1 MRERKMFMGNLS
13 MKFEREKLYDEI
25 WDISLTG
32 VSKKYGL
39 NYAKLVQVCKE
50 NNIPYPSSAYWTKKN
65 MGLDYT
71 KEIIE
76 LPEAEAEEKEIEV
89 LLKNTELLIDK
100 KVSDKDKFIKE
111 FNFLNFLEEDEKKNV
126 AEVIYDLSVDKYRK
140 NHKVIIEYKDK
151 TKEERRKER
160 EANYFNPYY
169 NINNY
174 VEKGYFAN
182 ISQTQKDR
190 CMKILSAIYFAIE
203 ELGGQVN
210 NNFLLY
216 VRDENV
222 TIEIEE
228 LQDTVIHEL
237 TKEEAKKILEYE
249 ESQKRHTY
257 GYKPNIRKYDYVY
270 NGKLKITCGDR
281 KYIRET
287 DKIKLEDKLGDII
300 IKLYEQSEEIKNER
314 LEREKIARKRRE
326 EEESKEKI
334 RNAKNSEVQ
343 KIKELINCAEDYKIA
358 CEVRNYID
366 AVSKKEIL
374 TDEIKEWIKWA
385 NKKANW
391 FDPTIDEEDE
401 LLGKR
406 EHTKSM
412 EDKNNKLNKYGSYY
426 DWY

>member
-13 MKFEREKLYDEI
+13 MKFERENLYDEI

-76 LPEAEAEEKEIEV
+76 LPEAEEKEIEV

-182 ISQTQKDR
+182 ISQTQKYS
-190 CMKILSAIYFAIE
+190 CMNILISIYFAIE

-249 ESQKRHTY
+249 ESQKRHAY

-270 NGKLKITCGDR
+270 NGKFKIKCGDR

-326 EEESKEKI
+326 EEERKEKI
-334 RNAKNSEVQ
+334 RNDKNSEVQ

-358 CEVRNYID
+358 CEIRNYID
-366 AVSKKEIL
+366 AVSKKELL

-391 FDPTIDEEDE
+391 FDPTIDGEDE

-412 EDKNNKLNKYGSYY
+412 EDKNNKLNRYGSYY

>member
-1 MRERKMFMGNLS
+1 MANLS

-32 VSKKYGL
+32 VSKEYGL
-39 NYAKLVQVCKE
+39 NYAKSVQVCKE
-50 NNIPYPSSAYWTKKN
+50 NNILYPSSAYWTKKN

-71 KEIIE
+71 REIIE
-76 LPEAEAEEKEIEV
+76 LPEAEEKEIEV
-89 LLKNTELLIDK
+89 LLKNTKLLIDK
-100 KVSDKDKFIKE
+100 KVSNKDKFIKE

-140 NHKVIIEYKDK
+140 NHKVIIEYKNK
-151 TKEERRKER
+151 AKEERRKER

-182 ISQTQKDR
+182 VSKTQKDR

-210 NNFLLY
+210 NIFLLY
-216 VRDENV
+216 VRDENI

-326 EEESKEKI
+326 EEERKEKI

>member
-1 MRERKMFMGNLS
+1 MFMGNLS

-76 LPEAEAEEKEIEV
+76 LPEAEEKEIEV

-100 KVSDKDKFIKE
+100 KVSDKNKFIKE

-326 EEESKEKI
+326 EEERKEKI

-358 CEVRNYID
+358 CEIRNYID
-366 AVSKKEIL
+366 AVSKKELL

-391 FDPTIDEEDE
+391 FDPTIDGEDE

-412 EDKNNKLNKYGSYY
+412 EDKNNKLNRYGSYY

>member
-1 MRERKMFMGNLS
+1 MFMGNLS

-76 LPEAEAEEKEIEV
+76 LPEAEEKEIEV

-151 TKEERRKER
+151 PKEERRKER

-249 ESQKRHTY
+249 ESQKRHAY

-326 EEESKEKI
+326 EEERKEKI
-334 RNAKNSEVQ
+334 RNDKNSEVQ

-358 CEVRNYID
+358 CEIRNYID
-366 AVSKKEIL
+366 AVSKKELL

-391 FDPTIDEEDE
+391 FDPTIDGEDE

-412 EDKNNKLNKYGSYY
+412 EDKNNKLNRYGSYY

>member
-1 MRERKMFMGNLS
+1 MFMGNLS

-76 LPEAEAEEKEIEV
+76 LSEAEEKEIEV

-358 CEVRNYID
+358 CEVRNYIY

>member
-1 MRERKMFMGNLS
+1 MFMGNLS

-39 NYAKLVQVCKE
+39 NYAKVVQVCKE

-249 ESQKRHTY
+249 ESQKRHAY

-326 EEESKEKI
+326 EEERKEKI
-334 RNAKNSEVQ
+334 RNDKNSEVQ

-358 CEVRNYID
+358 CEIRNYID
-366 AVSKKEIL
+366 AVSKKELL

-391 FDPTIDEEDE
+391 FDPTIDGEDE

-412 EDKNNKLNKYGSYY
+412 EDKNNKLNRYGSYY

>member
-1 MRERKMFMGNLS
+1 MFMGNLS

-76 LPEAEAEEKEIEV
+76 LPEAEEKEIEV

-190 CMKILSAIYFAIE
+190 FMKILSAIYFAIE

-249 ESQKRHTY
+249 EFQKRHTY

-326 EEESKEKI
+326 KEERKEKI
-334 RNAKNSEVQ
+334 RNDKNSEVQ

-358 CEVRNYID
+358 CEIRNYID
-366 AVSKKEIL
+366 AVSKKELL

-391 FDPTIDEEDE
+391 FDPTIDGEDE

-412 EDKNNKLNKYGSYY
+412 EDKNNKLNRYGSYY

>member
-76 LPEAEAEEKEIEV
+76 LSEAEEKEIEV

-358 CEVRNYID
+358 CEVRNYIY

>member
-1 MRERKMFMGNLS
+1 MGNLS

-76 LPEAEAEEKEIEV
+76 LPEAEEKEIEV

-100 KVSDKDKFIKE
+100 KVSDKNKFIKE

-326 EEESKEKI
+326 EEERKEKI

-358 CEVRNYID
+358 CEIRNYID
-366 AVSKKEIL
+366 AVSKKELL

-391 FDPTIDEEDE
+391 FDPTIDGEDE

-412 EDKNNKLNKYGSYY
+412 EDKNNKLNRYGSYY

>member
-1 MRERKMFMGNLS
+1 MFMGNLS

-76 LPEAEAEEKEIEV
+76 LPEAEEKEIEV

-326 EEESKEKI
+326 KEERKEKI
-334 RNAKNSEVQ
+334 RNDKNSEVQ

-358 CEVRNYID
+358 CEIRNYID
-366 AVSKKEIL
+366 AVSKKELL

-391 FDPTIDEEDE
+391 FDPTIDGEDE

-412 EDKNNKLNKYGSYY
+412 EDKNNKLNRYGSYY

>member
-1 MRERKMFMGNLS
+1 M
-13 MKFEREKLYDEI
+13 
-25 WDISLTG
+25 
-32 VSKKYGL
+32 
-39 NYAKLVQVCKE
+39 CKE

-65 MGLDYT
+65 IGLDYT
-71 KEIIE
+71 KEIVE
-76 LPEAEAEEKEIEV
+76 LPESEEKEIEV
-89 LLKNTELLIDK
+89 LLKNTKLLIDK
-100 KVSDKDKFIKE
+100 KVSNKDKFIKE

-140 NHKVIIEYKDK
+140 NHKVIIEYKNK
-151 TKEERRKER
+151 AKEERRKER

-182 ISQTQKDR
+182 VSKTQKDR

-216 VRDENV
+216 VRDENI

-228 LQDTVIHEL
+228 LQDTVIHKL

-326 EEESKEKI
+326 EEERKEKI

-366 AVSKKEIL
+366 AVSKKELL

>member
-1 MRERKMFMGNLS
+1 MFMGNLS
-13 MKFEREKLYDEI
+13 MKFEREKLYNEI

-76 LPEAEAEEKEIEV
+76 LPEAEEKEIEV

-326 EEESKEKI
+326 EEERKEKI
-334 RNAKNSEVQ
+334 RNDKNSEVQ

-358 CEVRNYID
+358 CEIRNYID
-366 AVSKKEIL
+366 AVSKKELL

-391 FDPTIDEEDE
+391 FDPTIDGEDE

-412 EDKNNKLNKYGSYY
+412 EDKNNKLNRYGSYY

>member
-1 MRERKMFMGNLS
+1 MGNLS

-76 LPEAEAEEKEIEV
+76 LPEAEEKEIEV

-326 EEESKEKI
+326 EEERKEKI
-334 RNAKNSEVQ
+334 RNDKNSEVQ

-358 CEVRNYID
+358 CEIRNYID
-366 AVSKKEIL
+366 AVSKKELL

-391 FDPTIDEEDE
+391 FDPTIDGEDE

-412 EDKNNKLNKYGSYY
+412 EDKNNKLNRYGSYY

>member
-1 MRERKMFMGNLS
+1 MKERKMFMGNLS
-13 MKFEREKLYDEI
+13 MKFEREKLYNEI

-76 LPEAEAEEKEIEV
+76 LPEAEEKEIEV

-326 EEESKEKI
+326 EEERKEKI
-334 RNAKNSEVQ
+334 RNDKNSEVQ

-358 CEVRNYID
+358 CEIRNYID
-366 AVSKKEIL
+366 AVSKKELL

-391 FDPTIDEEDE
+391 FDPTIDGEDE

-412 EDKNNKLNKYGSYY
+412 EDKNNKLNRYGSYY